1 MLLNEK
7 NAVIYGGGGA
17 IGGAVARA
25 FAREGARVFL
35 AGRHPDSLERVA
47 RDIRANGG
55 LVETALLDATNGQ
68 AVDEHANHVAST
80 AGSLDISMNV
90 IQHGD
95 VQGAPMVDMY
105 VEDYLRPVST
115 AVQTMFLTS
124 RAAARHM
131 MRQRSGVI
139 LVFGGSGEPA
149 PGLYLGGLIT
159 AFEAM
164 EAMRRQLAVELGP
177 HGIRVVT
184 LRSGGIPESLPS
196 EMDGRAEL
204 TGNIVDATLLRRA
217 ATLQDV
223 GNAAAFAAS
232 DKAGSMTAATLNIS
246 AGALMDR

>member
-35 AGRHPDSLERVA
+35 AGRHPEPLERVA

-55 LVETALLDATNGQ
+55 LVETAVLDATNGQ
-68 AVDEHANHVAST
+68 AVDEHANDVAST

-90 IQHGD
+90 IQHYD
-95 VQGAPMVDMY
+95 VQGKPMVDMY
-105 VEDYLRPVST
+105 VEDYLRPVSI
-115 AVQTMFLTS
+115 AVQTTFLTS

-131 MRQRSGVI
+131 MQQRSGVI
-139 LVFGGSGEPA
+139 LVFGGSGNPS
-149 PGLYLGGLIT
+149 PGLWLGGLIT

-184 LRSGGIPESLPS
+184 LRSGGIPESLPPDM
-196 EMDGRAEL
+196 EGREDVA
-204 TGNIVDATLLRRA
+204 NSIVEATLLQRA
-217 ATLQDV
+217 ATLEEV

-232 DKAGSMTAATLNIS
+232 DKARSMTAATLNIS
-246 AGALMDR
+246 AGAIMDR